1 MNDINTQ
8 TIIGNSEIY
17 IYIHTHTHIYIESTH
32 IHTHTHT
39 HTQPKERHTFLP
51 NTVATKYKEYMK
63 RFLIQDFL
71 VKVTDCVFNYKLP
84 HQLEL

>member
-8 TIIGNSEIY
+8 TIVGNSSLSLSIY
-17 IYIHTHTHIYIESTH
+17 IYIVYIYYVCV
-32 IHTHTHT
+32 HTHTHT
-39 HTQPKERHTFLP
+39 LPKERHTFLP

-71 VKVTDCVFNYKLP
+71 VKVADCIPNYVS
-84 HQLEL
+84 Q